1 VPSQLGKPAIFWA
14 ASKEAWSAHQR
25 RYDSVPLIC
34 TGEASLGV
42 LHPDMESV
50 VQSNL
55 MFIAGGLHWT
65 TFKGRFQYR

>member
-1 VPSQLGKPAIFWA
+1 MFTSTEDITINAGKINGSQQVKGNDPA
-14 ASKEAWSAHQR
+14 SLL
-25 RYDSVPLIC
+25 Y
-34 TGEASLGV
+34 TGRASLGV